1 MARRSS
7 VRVPGRPSI
16 EIHRVYDAEQGRG
29 YRVLVD
35 RLWPRGVSKEKAAI
49 DEWAKDIAP
58 SDGLR
63 RWYGH
68 EPDKFTE
75 FARRYRAEL
84 RTSPGK
90 EAVARLR
97 STSRKRP
104 VVLLTATRDVEHSG
118 AAVLLSA
125 LTGYKGAGK

>member
-1 MARRSS
+1 MTT
-7 VRVPGRPSI
+7 PGRPKF
-16 EIHRVYDAEQGRG
+16 ELHRVYDEHQARG

-49 DEWAKDIAP
+49 DEWAKDVAP

-68 EPDKFTE
+68 EPDKFAE

-84 RTSPGK
+84 AASPGK
-90 EAVARLR
+90 EALARLR
-97 STSRKRP
+97 MTSKKKP

-118 AAVLLSA
+118 AAVLLTALARSGSA
-125 LTGYKGAGK
+125 GR

>member
-1 MARRSS
+1 VIVA
-7 VRVPGRPSI
+7 GRPRF
-16 EIHRVYDAEQGRG
+16 EVHRVYDEDQGSG

-49 DEWAKDIAP
+49 DEWAKDVAP
-58 SDGLR
+58 SDALR

-68 EPDKFTE
+68 EPDKFGE

-84 RTSPGK
+84 AATPGK
-90 EAVARLR
+90 ESVARLR
-97 STSRKRP
+97 ATSKKKP

-118 AAVLLSA
+118 AAVLLA
-125 LTGYKGAGK
+125 VLAGSKSSRPRPI

>member
-1 MARRSS
+1 VITRGQPRFE
-7 VRVPGRPSI
+7 V
-16 EIHRVYDAEQGRG
+16 HRVYDQDQGHG

-35 RLWPRGVSKEKAAI
+35 RLWPRGVSKEKAAV
-49 DEWAKDIAP
+49 DEWAKDVAP
-58 SDGLR
+58 SDELR

-68 EPDKFTE
+68 EPDKFAQ

-84 RTSPGK
+84 TASPGK

-97 STSRKRP
+97 AVSKKKP

-118 AAVLLSA
+118 AAVLLAA
-125 LTGYKGAGK
+125 LAPRRGAGR

>member
-1 MARRSS
+1 
-7 VRVPGRPSI
+7 VITQGRPRF
-16 EIHRVYDAEQGRG
+16 EVHRVYDEDQGGG

-35 RLWPRGVSKEKAAI
+35 RLWPRGVSKEQAAV
-49 DEWAKDIAP
+49 DEWAKDVAP

-68 EPDKFTE
+68 EPDKFAE

-84 RTSPGK
+84 TASPGK
-90 EAVARLR
+90 EAVGRLQAV
-97 STSRKRP
+97 SKKKP

-118 AAVLLSA
+118 AAVLLAALAPRRSA
-125 LTGYKGAGK
+125 GR